1 MSRGRGCLLA
11 TLVAGASLIVPSQTP
26 APEPT
31 NFPQEAKDRFNQAQ
45 ELRKKQQY
53 QQAISAFE
61 EAIKLGMQ
69 NYPRAYLYRADSAR
83 SLKDYDA
90 AIAQYSEFIQK
101 FGIEESCRH

>member
-1 MSRGRGCLLA
+1 MSGGRGFFLWSLVVGA
-11 TLVAGASLIVPSQTP
+11 TLITPGETP

-31 NFPQEAKDRFNQAQ
+31 SFPPEAKDRFDRGQ

-83 SLKDYDA
+83 ALKDYDA
-90 AIAQYSEFIQK
+90 AIAQYSEFIEK
-101 FGIEESCRH
+101 FGIEESCRY

>member
-1 MSRGRGCLLA
+1 MSGRRHLFRALLV
-11 TLVAGASLIVPSQTP
+11 VAASLLFAGDTP

-31 NFPQEAKDRFNQAQ
+31 SFPQEAKDRFSQAQ

-69 NYPRAYLYRADSAR
+69 NYPRAYLYRADSSRA
-83 SLKDYDA
+83 LKDYDA
-90 AIAQYSEFIQK
+90 AITQYSEFIQK
-101 FGIEESCRH
+101 FGIEESCRY

>member
-1 MSRGRGCLLA
+1 LLA
-11 TLVAGASLIVPSQTP
+11 ALAVSASLSAPSQTP

-31 NFPQEAKDRFNQAQ
+31 SFPPEAKDRFDRAQ

-83 SLKDYDA
+83 ALEDYDA

-101 FGIEESCRH
+101 FGIEESCRY